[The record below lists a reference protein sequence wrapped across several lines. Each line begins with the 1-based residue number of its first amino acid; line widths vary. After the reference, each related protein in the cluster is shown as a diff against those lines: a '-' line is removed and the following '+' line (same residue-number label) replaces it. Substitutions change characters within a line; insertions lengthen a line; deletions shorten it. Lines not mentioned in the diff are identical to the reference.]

1 MIKYNIYYNGDRIN
15 NRPLSK
21 EAIDE
26 MKKQKS
32 IYKRN
37 VNSTDVYEIPING
50 ITIRRCVIV

>member
-1 MIKYNIYYNGDRIN
+1 MIKYNIYHNGEIIN

-21 EAIDE
+21 EAVEEI
-26 MKKQKS
+26 KKQKS

-37 VNSTDVYEIPING
+37 RNSTEVYEIPVDG

>member
-26 MKKQKS
+26 MKTQKI

-37 VNSTDVYEIPING
+37 KNNTEVYEIPVDG
-50 ITIRRCVIV
+50 ISIRKCIIV